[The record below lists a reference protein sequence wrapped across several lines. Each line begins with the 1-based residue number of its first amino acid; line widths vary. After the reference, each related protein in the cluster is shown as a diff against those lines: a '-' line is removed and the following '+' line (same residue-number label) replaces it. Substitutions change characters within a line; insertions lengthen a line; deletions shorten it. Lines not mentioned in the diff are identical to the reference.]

1 MEIDIEYLLWL
12 QNFRESTDNI
22 LTPFFNL
29 ITTIAAAGLIV
40 IPIFIYWCINKRS
53 GLYILV
59 SIGISRFIN
68 SILKLTFCVYR
79 PWIRDSRIIPDKVAI
94 KDASGYSFPSGHVM
108 DSTPIYG
115 GLAVLCRKKAAFIS
129 WLCAL
134 MIILTALSRN
144 YLGVHTPQDVLVG
157 VLMALFSLWLTSKI
171 FAYIYIHPEKE
182 NIFMITGLIMCV
194 IVLLY
199 AELKS
204 YPMDYDSKGKLIV
217 NYDSMIKSSLPSI
230 GEVAGLILGRYLDR
244 KYINFQHTG
253 FNFKG
258 VFLALMGIT
267 IYYLIFIEFRHALF
281 NFNHATRLVRGL
293 LSMMYITALWP
304 AVIKFFVKVERA

>member
-1 MEIDIEYLLWL
+1 MDIEYLLFL
-12 QNFRESTDNI
+12 QNFRESTDNF
-22 LTPFFNL
+22 LTPFFNV

-40 IPIFIYWCINKRS
+40 IPILIYWCINKRN

-59 SIGISRFIN
+59 SVGISRFIN

-79 PWIRDSRIIPDKVAI
+79 PWIRDSRIIPDKIAI
-94 KDASGYSFPSGHVM
+94 KNAGGYSFPSGHIM

-115 GLAVLCRKKAAFIS
+115 GLAVLCRKKSPLIS
-129 WLCAL
+129 WLFVF
-134 MIILTALSRN
+134 MIILTSLSRN

-157 VLMALFSLWLTSKI
+157 VVMALFSLWLTSKI
-171 FAYIYIHPEKE
+171 FAYICAHPEKE
-182 NIFMITGLIMCV
+182 NILLITGLIICV

-199 AELKS
+199 VELKS

-230 GEVAGLILGRYLDR
+230 GEIAGLILGRYLDKR
-244 KYINFQHTG
+244 FIKFQHSG

-258 VFLALMGIT
+258 VFLAITGII
-267 IYYLIFIEFRHALF
+267 IYYVIFIEFRHALF
-281 NFNHATRLVRGL
+281 NFNHVTRILRGV
-293 LSMMYITALWP
+293 LSMTYIIAVWP
-304 AVIKFFVKVERA
+304 AVIKFFMKK

>member
-1 MEIDIEYLLWL
+1 MDIEYLLFL
-12 QNFRESTDNI
+12 QNFRESTNNI
-22 LTPFFNL
+22 LTPFFNT
-29 ITTIAAAGLIV
+29 ITNIAAAGLIV

-94 KDASGYSFPSGHVM
+94 KDAGGYSFPSGHVM

-144 YLGVHTPQDVLVG
+144 YLGVHTPQDVVIG
-157 VLMALFSLWLTSKI
+157 ALMAIFALWLTSKI
-171 FAYIYIHPEKE
+171 FAYIYAHPGKE
-182 NIFMITGLIMCV
+182 NILMISGLIICV

-199 AELKS
+199 VELKT
-204 YPMDYDSKGKLIV
+204 YPQDYDSNGKLIV

-230 GEVAGLILGRYLDR
+230 GEIAGLIIGRYLDK
-244 KYINFQHTG
+244 KYINFQHSG

-258 VFLALMGIT
+258 VFLAVTGLI
-267 IYYLIFIEFRHALF
+267 IYYFVFIEFRHVLF
-281 NFNHATRLVRGL
+281 NMNHITRLARGL
-293 LSMMYITALWP
+293 LSMTYIIALWP
-304 AVIKFFVKVERA
+304 AVIKFFMKSERA

>member
-1 MEIDIEYLLWL
+1 MDIEYLLFL
-12 QNFRESTDNI
+12 QNFRESTNNI
-22 LTPFFNL
+22 LTPFFNT
-29 ITTIAAAGLIV
+29 ITNIAAAGLIV
-40 IPIFIYWCINKRS
+40 IPIFIYWCINKRN

-79 PWIRDSRIIPDKVAI
+79 PWIRDSRITPDQIAI
-94 KDASGYSFPSGHVM
+94 K
-108 DSTPIYG
+108 TPIYG
-115 GLAVLCRKKAAFIS
+115 GLAILCRKKAAFIS

-144 YLGVHTPQDVLVG
+144 YLGVHTPQDVVVG
-157 VLMALFSLWLTSKI
+157 ALMAIFALWMTSKI
-171 FAYIYIHPEKE
+171 FAYIYAHPEKE
-182 NIFMITGLIMCV
+182 NILMISGLIICV

-199 AELKS
+199 VELKT
-204 YPMDYDSKGKLIV
+204 YPQDYDSNGKLIV

-230 GEVAGLILGRYLDR
+230 GEIAGLIIGRYLDK
-244 KYINFQHTG
+244 KYIKFQHSG

-258 VFLALMGIT
+258 VFLAVTGLI
-267 IYYLIFIEFRHALF
+267 IYYFVFIEFRHVLF
-281 NFNHATRLVRGL
+281 NMNHITRLARGL
-293 LSMMYITALWP
+293 LGMTYIIALWP